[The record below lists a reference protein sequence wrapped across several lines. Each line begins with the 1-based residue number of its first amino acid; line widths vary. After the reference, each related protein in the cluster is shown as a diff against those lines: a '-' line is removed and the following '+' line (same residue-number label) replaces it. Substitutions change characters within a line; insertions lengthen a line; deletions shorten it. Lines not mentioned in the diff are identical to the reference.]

1 MMYAL
6 VVTVLTLL
14 GTDAK
19 AVQHVDWY
27 STPDGCELARR
38 LTVDL
43 IRKEQPAAQLVIGCV
58 PVERKVVS

>member
-1 MMYAL
+1 MYAL

-19 AVQHVDWY
+19 AEPYVNWY
-27 STPDGCELARR
+27 GTSDGCELARR
-38 LTVDL
+38 LMIDAM
-43 IRKEQPAAQLVIGCV
+43 RKEQPAAQLVIGCV